1 MLKNNN
7 NIKKKN
13 RDKTRGK
20 SLGLKESMRPWRA
33 LGNAMQSQTVT
44 LHASFYP
51 ATFITHFFPKYI
63 ICKINLQVLTHLM
76 YLIFKIYQRSDF
88 LNRIINWETY
98 VFHWDTYQRLA
109 NLQWSFS
116 KLKTWRKWMSA
127 VFPIRMLKSRWCRM
141 AKDWRRRKHQSKS
154 ALLIHIITNHSRS
167 RFLSNKYRYEK
178 MFCLFQY

>member
-1 MLKNNN
+1 MTLTYPWQCNA
-7 NIKKKN
+7 
-13 RDKTRGK
+13 K
-20 SLGLKESMRPWRA
+20 SNYNTTCIILSC
-33 LGNAMQSQTVT
+33 N
-44 LHASFYP
+44 FYN
-51 ATFITHFFPKYI
+51 TFFS
-63 ICKINLQVLTHLM
+63 KIYNLQNNLQVLTHLI
-76 YLIFKIYQRSDF
+76 YLIFKIYQRFDF
-88 LNRIINWETY
+88 LNNYRIINWETY

-154 ALLIHIITNHSRS
+154 ALLIHIIMNHSRS

-178 MFCLFQY
+178 MFCYFNINYQTIIKTSWGKDN